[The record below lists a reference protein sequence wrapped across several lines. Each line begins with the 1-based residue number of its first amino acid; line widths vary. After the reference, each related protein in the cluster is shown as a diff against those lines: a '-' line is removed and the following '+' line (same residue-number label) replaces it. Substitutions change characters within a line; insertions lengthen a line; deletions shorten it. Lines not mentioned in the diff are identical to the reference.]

1 MYPVTWNAPV
11 FESKDDFPEVKIEL
25 SMLYESTQYLGLKM
39 SVKILEKSKTYKDNF
54 LLPSPV

>member
-1 MYPVTWNAPV
+1 
-11 FESKDDFPEVKIEL
+11 
-25 SMLYESTQYLGLKM
+25 MLYESTQYLGLKM